1 MNHIKIAVL
10 SAFTV
15 MSLGLATPGY
25 AITVVTDDPCA
36 SGCDEEPEP
45 RAKGN
50 NGLGNGDQQAPGN
63 SLENNK
69 AENQVGNPGHQSGK
83 PQESN

>member
-15 MSLGLATPGY
+15 MSLGLASPGY
-25 AITVVTDDPCA
+25 AEGDPDPCA
-36 SGCDEEPEP
+36 DGCDPEP
-45 RAKGN
+45 RVKGN
-50 NGLGNGDQQAPGN
+50 NGLGNGDQPAPGN

-83 PQESN
+83 PQASD